1 MSFRAPS
8 NKRLAKPSRTSGQR
22 YSAGCNPGVQVW
34 LPVEHCVVR
43 GLQPLGCVLA
53 GSVDHYRQYLRPS
66 GSVQFAPASSSSA
79 AEGVTKM
86 LRLGTPVVGMIV
98 VPSVA
103 ITVKEGVMAVTRRE
117 ALAAAVAVG
126 LALGGIGLGIGL
138 STNPVAVAQTETPK
152 EAPVKKE
159 SPASPVATQKDGKP
173 PHVVEKPDKKA
184 GVDTFAHGPTKV
196 LGKPTQECLLAE
208 SKLFMSRMPSG
219 HGDVRFRDFFDPRYL
234 KKHGLTD
241 RDIAF
246 EVIDNWPS
254 FQGIY
259 SIVVADDN
267 QTALCILDT
276 KEGKELF
283 ILRWVV
289 YEGHIY
295 ISPEKAP
302 DPKTGIFKPWIL
314 RTKVK

>member
-1 MSFRAPS
+1 M
-8 NKRLAKPSRTSGQR
+8 
-22 YSAGCNPGVQVW
+22 
-34 LPVEHCVVR
+34 
-43 GLQPLGCVLA
+43 
-53 GSVDHYRQYLRPS
+53 
-66 GSVQFAPASSSSA
+66 
-79 AEGVTKM
+79 
-86 LRLGTPVVGMIV
+86 
-98 VPSVA
+98 VA
-103 ITVKEGVMAVTRRE
+103 IRRT
-117 ALAAAVAVG
+117 ALAAAAAMSKIKTVMAVVLDLG
-126 LALGGIGLGIGL
+126 LALGGIGLGVGVA
-138 STNPVAVAQTETPK
+138 TNPAMAQAGTPK

-159 SPASPVATQKDGKP
+159 SPAPAVATQKDEKP

-184 GVDTFAHGPTKV
+184 GVDTFAHGPYKV
-196 LGKPTQECLLAE
+196 VGEPDEEILLGE

-219 HGDVRFRDFFDPRYL
+219 HGDLRFRDFFDPRYL

-246 EVIDNWPS
+246 EVINDWPWY
-254 FQGIY
+254 QGLHN
-259 SIVVADDN
+259 IVVGDDN
-267 QTALCILDT
+267 RTVLCIVVT

-289 YEGHIY
+289 YEGHLY

>member
-1 MSFRAPS
+1 
-8 NKRLAKPSRTSGQR
+8 L
-22 YSAGCNPGVQVW
+22 NPVATEPAELDRSTEEEPKTMFIIKIKSV
-34 LPVEHCVVR
+34 LTVV
-43 GLQPLGCVLA
+43 L
-53 GSVDHYRQYLRPS
+53 
-66 GSVQFAPASSSSA
+66 
-79 AEGVTKM
+79 VT
-86 LRLGTPVVGMIV
+86 GM
-98 VPSVA
+98 
-103 ITVKEGVMAVTRRE
+103 
-117 ALAAAVAVG
+117 
-126 LALGGIGLGIGL
+126 ALGGIGSGFGRF
-138 STNPVAVAQTETPK
+138 TNPAAVARAETPK

-159 SPASPVATQKDGKP
+159 SPASPVATQKDEKP

-196 LGKPTQECLLAE
+196 VGEPNEDLLLSE

-219 HGDVRFRDFFDPRYL
+219 HGDLRFRDLFDPRYL

-246 EVIDNWPS
+246 EVTPAWPWYR
-254 FQGIY
+254 GIHE
-259 SIVVADDN
+259 IKVADDN

-289 YEGHIY
+289 YEGHLY

-314 RTKVK
+314 RTKVN

>member
-1 MSFRAPS
+1 
-8 NKRLAKPSRTSGQR
+8 
-22 YSAGCNPGVQVW
+22 
-34 LPVEHCVVR
+34 
-43 GLQPLGCVLA
+43 
-53 GSVDHYRQYLRPS
+53 
-66 GSVQFAPASSSSA
+66 
-79 AEGVTKM
+79 M
-86 LRLGTPVVGMIV
+86 LRLTTLGSGRIV
-98 VPSVA
+98 APSVA
-103 ITVKEGVMAVTRRE
+103 IAVREGAMAITRRE
-117 ALAAAVAVG
+117 ALAAVAGV
-126 LALGGIGLGIGL
+126 LAMTG
-138 STNPVAVAQTETPK
+138 AAQDK
-152 EAPVKKE
+152 Q
-159 SPASPVATQKDGKP
+159 SDKP

-196 LGKPTQECLLAE
+196 VGDPNEDLLLSE

-219 HGDVRFRDFFDPRYL
+219 HGDLRFRDFFDPRYL
-234 KKHGLTD
+234 KKHRLTD

-246 EVIDNWPS
+246 EVTADWPWYR
-254 FQGIY
+254 GIHN
-259 SIVVADDN
+259 IVVADDN

-289 YEGHIY
+289 YEGHLY